1 MGKRHHLL
9 ALLAACSIALPAMS
23 QTGTGNE
30 GEAKTIKPLNNLEV
44 SINAGS
50 TGVGFDVSSYVH
62 KMVRVRTGFDFMPKV
77 KPTMNFLIEGGRYDN
92 EGNWITTQFGEMANM
107 LENFTGYET
116 DDKVAMK
123 GEPTFWN
130 FKLLVDVFPFK
141 NKNWHFTAGF
151 YAGPS
156 RVAKA
161 YNKTE
166 EMPSL
171 LAVGIYNNLYDK
183 ILSGEPIY
191 GDNVYLD
198 PDIEDKFLG
207 YGRMG
212 VRVGDRVSDGTPY
225 LMEPDKDGMVKADMK
240 VNAFRPYL
248 GFGYTGR
255 IIKDDD
261 RYNIGF
267 ECGAMIWGGTPDLI
281 THDGTNLTKDI
292 KNIMYSV
299 GDYVDVVKKFK
310 VFPVINLRITR
321 KLF

>member
-1 MGKRHHLL
+1 
-9 ALLAACSIALPAMS
+9 
-23 QTGTGNE
+23 
-30 GEAKTIKPLNNLEV
+30 
-44 SINAGS
+44 
-50 TGVGFDVSSYVH
+50 
-62 KMVRVRTGFDFMPKV
+62 
-77 KPTMNFLIEGGRYDN
+77 
-92 EGNWITTQFGEMANM
+92 
-107 LENFTGYET
+107 
-116 DDKVAMK
+116 
-123 GEPTFWN
+123 
-130 FKLLVDVFPFK
+130 
-141 NKNWHFTAGF
+141 
-151 YAGPS
+151 
-156 RVAKA
+156 
-161 YNKTE
+161 
-166 EMPSL
+166 
-171 LAVGIYNNLYDK
+171 
-183 ILSGEPIY
+183 
-191 GDNVYLD
+191 
-198 PDIEDKFLG
+198 
-207 YGRMG
+207 MG